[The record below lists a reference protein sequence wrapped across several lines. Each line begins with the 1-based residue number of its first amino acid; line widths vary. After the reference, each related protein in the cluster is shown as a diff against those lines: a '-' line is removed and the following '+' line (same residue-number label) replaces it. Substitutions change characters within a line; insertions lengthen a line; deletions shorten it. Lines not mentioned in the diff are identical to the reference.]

1 LQGNNKATD
10 HVQVAIN
17 PIANYAHIVT
27 MTSKY
32 CIFKLFDHRLIML
45 ALTFTAAILL
55 IGCSS
60 DQEPAFVDFSKKVA
74 VKPPAEK
81 PSDGAVIRVAVA
93 AMISAKESVG
103 YYHQLLDF
111 IANKLGH
118 KLQLIQRKTYGEIN
132 ELLKSGNIDLAFI
145 CSGPFAT
152 GRQTYGF
159 EALAVPQV
167 RGKHFYHS
175 YLIVNQNSD
184 FQNLRDLRG
193 KTFAFTDPESNTGRL
208 VPTYWLIKQKQKPK
222 EFFGK
227 IIYTHS
233 HDNSIMAVATSLVDG
248 AAVHEQ
254 IWEYF
259 NAKNPTFT
267 ANTRIIKKSQP
278 FGNPPVVASK
288 FLSRQLKADI
298 QRLLMTMHLDP
309 NGRKILDELMIDRF
323 LHPKAKW
330 YESIVAMQHECNL

>member
-1 LQGNNKATD
+1 MYA
-10 HVQVAIN
+10 
-17 PIANYAHIVT
+17 IANYPHVLT

-32 CIFKLFDHRLIML
+32 YIFRSFNHRIII
-45 ALTFTAAILL
+45 LTLTVTAAIFF

-60 DQEPAFVDFSKKVA
+60 DQEPAFVDFSKKMV
-74 VKPPAEK
+74 VNQSPEEPQ
-81 PSDGAVIRVAVA
+81 DGSVIRVAVA
-93 AMISAKESVG
+93 AMISAQESVV

-111 IANKLGH
+111 IASQLGH
-118 KLQLIQRKTYGEIN
+118 KIQLIQRKTYSEIN
-132 ELLKSGNIDLAFI
+132 DLLKNGKIDLAFI
-145 CSGPFAT
+145 CSGPYAT

-167 RGKHFYHS
+167 RGKNSYHS
-175 YLIVNQNSD
+175 YLIVNQKSTVQD
-184 FQNLRDLRG
+184 LMDLRG

-208 VPTYWLIKQKQKPK
+208 VPTYWLAQQKEQPK
-222 EFFGK
+222 DFFGK

-259 NAKNPTFT
+259 NEKNPTFT
-267 ANTRIIKKSQP
+267 SSTRIIKKSQP

-288 FLSRQLKADI
+288 FLSRQLKEDI
-298 QRLLMTMHLDP
+298 QRLLISMHKDP
-309 NGRKILDELMIDRF
+309 KGKKILDELRIDRF
-323 LHPKAKW
+323 LHPEEKW
-330 YESIVAMQHECNL
+330 YDSIVTMQQECNL